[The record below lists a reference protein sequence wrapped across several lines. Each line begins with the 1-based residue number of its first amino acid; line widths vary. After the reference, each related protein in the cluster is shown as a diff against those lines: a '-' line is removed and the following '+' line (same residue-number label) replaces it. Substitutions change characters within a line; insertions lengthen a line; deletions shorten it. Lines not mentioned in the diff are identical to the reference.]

1 MTLRSRLALMVG
13 LAVAVSMIAVAI
25 GAGTATRV
33 FLLREVDQFL
43 DQRAREISAGDFS
56 GARFD
61 PVDPRRRGP
70 GGFPVQLDAVTQVVT
85 PNGVVRNPFG
95 DVVLPVDQVDVEVAT
110 GERPPTKRSAE
121 GIDGAN
127 YRLIT
132 TPIEGGAVQIGRD
145 LEEIDAAV
153 QSVRRLLFF
162 FGLIGTALAALV
174 AWLIA
179 TRATAPVRRLT
190 AAAEQV
196 AETKELDP
204 DIEVEG
210 NDEVGRLAS
219 SFREMLSSLS
229 ISKAQQQRLV
239 MDASHELRTPLTS
252 LRTNLEVLQRTPD
265 IAADDRQEL
274 MADLEFEVTELS
286 DLVGELVDLATDADS
301 HAEPR
306 EALDLAELVDELA
319 ERTRRRTG
327 RPVEI
332 HDDTTGRITAARG
345 EVERAV
351 LNLLD
356 NADKFSPPGTPLD
369 IHLGSASI
377 AVRDHG
383 PGVDDEDKPH
393 VFDRFFRS
401 TSARSK
407 PGSGLGLSIVAQ
419 VARHHGGSTFVRDA
433 DGGGAVIGFTVGPP
447 DPPSSAAGVPA
458 AG

>member
-1 MTLRSRLALMVG
+1 MSSAVPDSTRS
-13 LAVAVSMIAVAI
+13 I
-25 GAGTATRV
+25 
-33 FLLREVDQFL
+33 
-43 DQRAREISAGDFS
+43 RADGVR
-56 GARFD
+56 
-61 PVDPRRRGP
+61 
-70 GGFPVQLDAVTQVVT
+70 LDAVTQVLT

-95 DVVLPVDQVDVEVAT
+95 DVVLPVDEIDVEVAN
-110 GERPPTKRSAE
+110 GERPPTKRDA
-121 GIDGAN
+121 DGFDGGH
-127 YRLIT
+127 YRVIT

-174 AWLIA
+174 AWMIA

-265 IAADDRQEL
+265 IAADDRREL

-286 DLVGELVDLATDADS
+286 NLVGELVDLATDADG
-301 HAEPR
+301 HAEPS
-306 EALDLAELVDELA
+306 ESFALPAMVDELA

-327 RPVEI
+327 RPVRVHVE
-332 HDDTTGRITAARG
+332 DGREGGSTVTAAPG

-356 NADKFSPPGTPLD
+356 NADKFSPPDTPLD
-369 IHLGSASI
+369 VYVGTGSV

-383 PGVDDEDKPH
+383 PGVADEDKPH

-419 VARHHGGSTFVRDA
+419 VARRHHGITFVRDA
-433 DGGGAVIGFTVGPP
+433 EGGGAVVGFTLGPEP
-447 DPPSSAAGVPA
+447 APPNPA
-458 AG
+458 EPTPPG

>member
-1 MTLRSRLALMVG
+1 M
-13 LAVAVSMIAVAI
+13 
-25 GAGTATRV
+25 
-33 FLLREVDQFL
+33 
-43 DQRAREISAGDFS
+43 
-56 GARFD
+56 
-61 PVDPRRRGP
+61 
-70 GGFPVQLDAVTQVVT
+70 
-85 PNGVVRNPFG
+85 RNPFG
-95 DVVLPVDQVDVEVAT
+95 SVVLPVTDADVEVAN
-110 GERPPTKRSAE
+110 GERPAIKKDA
-121 GIDGAN
+121 DGLDGTH
-127 YRLIT
+127 YRVLT

-162 FGLIGTALAALV
+162 FGLIGTGLAALV

-190 AAAEQV
+190 AAAELV

-265 IAADDRQEL
+265 IAGDDRREL

-286 DLVGELVDLATDADS
+286 NLVGELVSLATDAETD
-301 HAEPR
+301 AEPR
-306 EALDLAELVDELA
+306 EIFDLAEVVEELA

-327 RPVEI
+327 RAVEVAL
-332 HDDTTGRITAARG
+332 DGDGTVTAARG
-345 EVERAV
+345 EIERAV

-356 NADKFSPPGTPLD
+356 NADKFSPEGAPLQLSVGTR
-369 IHLGSASI
+369 SV

-383 PGVDDEDKPH
+383 RGVADEDKPQ

-419 VARHHGGSTFVRDA
+419 VARRHGGTTFVRDA
-433 DGGGAVIGFTVGPP
+433 EDGGAVIGFTLGPESA
-447 DPPSSAAGVPA
+447 PSEPVTR
-458 AG
+458 